1 MRRKMLASGTAL
13 AFLLAAWITT
23 AWAGL
28 PDGYEMGE
36 ETRSP
41 DGRYALLYP
50 DRNVADKAPPN
61 LLVQLD
67 PYKVLAEIRPGVPQG
82 ATMEVSAEWS
92 GNSTVAIPQ
101 YRQWGLTG
109 LWVYELEGDK
119 VTRVHPVLDEARKIF
134 RRDIQERLLK
144 KYPQEAETILFVSGE
159 DAASRSADFTFRGR
173 KLTLDLFADN
183 KPNLAPGPHWTAR
196 LKAVWNLDSG
206 KFEEIEFLPGKIEV
220 RQEHSPD

>member
-1 MRRKMLASGTAL
+1 MRGKMHITGTAL
-13 AFLLAAWITT
+13 VILLAATT

-28 PDGYEMGE
+28 PTGYEIGD

-50 DRNVADKAPPN
+50 TGPADQFPPN
-61 LLVQLD
+61 LLVQLK

-82 ATMEVSAEWS
+82 ATMEVAAEWS
-92 GNSTVAIPQ
+92 GNSTVAIHQ
-101 YRQWGLTG
+101 SRQWGLVG
-109 LWVYELEGDK
+109 LWVYELEQDR

-134 RRDIQERLLK
+134 RRDMRERLLK
-144 KYPQEAETILFVSGE
+144 KYPRESETILFVSGE
-159 DAASRSADFTFRGR
+159 DADSPDFAFRGR
-173 KLTLDLFADN
+173 QLAVNLFADN

-206 KFEEIEFLPGKIEV
+206 KFEEIAFRPGKTEV
-220 RQEHSPD
+220 RPEHNPD